1 MKNNNTGKKKEIRP
15 GLAWW
20 YFSIIILVIIVG
32 ASAIAIGVYYILALF
47 KVVEFESVS
56 TMGIII
62 SIIAACGIVGALAA
76 GIISKNFTKPVEECI
91 AAINEMAQGNYELSL
106 DTAKGRDQVKKLKEA
121 INKTAD
127 ELGNTEVMR
136 SDFINAVSHEYK
148 TPVASILGYAKI
160 LKNSPLS
167 DEQAGYVDIIIE
179 ESHNLASMTTNVLL
193 LNRYENTE
201 IVTDKTSFSLDE
213 QLRRC
218 FAQYQNFWLDKDIS
232 ISGDF
237 SNVTFYGNE
246 ELMKHI
252 WNNIIQNA
260 IKFTD
265 KGGEI
270 SCCVYRKGDSAIV
283 RIKDNG
289 CGMDEETQKHI
300 FDKFYQK
307 EGSGKTEGNGLGLS
321 IVKRTVELCGGRIR
335 VQSEPDC
342 GTEFTVELPIEEPAA
357 GGQ

>member
-1 MKNNNTGKKKEIRP
+1 MKNSKKKKEIRP

-20 YFSIIILVIIVG
+20 YFSVVILVIIAG
-32 ASAIAIGVYYILALF
+32 ASAIAVGVYYILALF
-47 KVVEFESVS
+47 RVVEFESVS

-62 SIIAACGIVGALAA
+62 SIVAACGIVGALAA

-91 AAINEMAQGNYELSL
+91 NAINELAQGNYEISL
-106 DTAKGRDQVKKLKEA
+106 DTAKGREQVKKLKKA

-167 DEQAGYVDIIIE
+167 EEQAGYVDIIIE

-201 IVTDKTSFSLDE
+201 IVTDKTLFSLDE

-218 FAQYQNFWLDKDIS
+218 FAQYQNFWLGKDIS

-237 SNVTFYGNE
+237 DNVTFYGNE
-246 ELMKHI
+246 EIMKHI

-265 KGGEI
+265 REGEI
-270 SCCVYRKGDSAIV
+270 SCCVCQEDECAIV

-289 CGMDEETQKHI
+289 CGMDEETLERI

-321 IVKRTVELCGGRIR
+321 IVKRAVDLCGGEIS
-335 VQSEPDC
+335 VKSEPDI
-342 GTEFTVELPIEEPAA
+342 GTEFTVLLPNKKE
-357 GGQ
+357 GK